1 MIHIDILAASAA
13 IARAQPRVGPL
24 LESLVSSGRLPPS
37 LLFAG
42 PEGSGKELMAIRLAA
57 VLNCEASCAPASAL
71 EGGPG
76 LEAGAGRAGRAA
88 LGGSREGTCPSCGKV
103 RHLEHPDLHLIYPVP
118 YGEWERDLRDIIAS
132 RREDFFA
139 RGEFGHR
146 ARSIGIDLV
155 RRIIEALSKFPY
167 EGRRSVVIL
176 FEAHLATTEAQ
187 NALLKLL
194 EEPPSSAQIILV
206 TEFPDRLLPTIL
218 SRCYEVRF
226 ETLAPEAVADFL
238 ATFYSVEKE
247 EAGRHAALAQG
258 NLRRGI
264 QFLEERFLTLW
275 KDAAG
280 AVRLV
285 VDGKPKELV
294 GEAAALADAYTREEV
309 AELLEEA
316 TGIFSLIIRN
326 REGQAT
332 GQERETLERALGAGR
347 LPAAAA
353 RDLPGDIRKV
363 SNAME
368 SLRRNADVELTLSQ
382 LLLDLAGE
390 WY

>member
-1 MIHIDILAASAA
+1 
-13 IARAQPRVGPL
+13 
-24 LESLVSSGRLPPS
+24 
-37 LLFAG
+37 
-42 PEGSGKELMAIRLAA
+42 MAVRLAA
-57 VLNCEASCAPASAL
+57 MLNCEAPGAL
-71 EGGPG
+71 
-76 LEAGAGRAGRAA
+76 AGCGDRA
-88 LGGSREGTCPSCGKV
+88 CPSCGKV
-103 RHLEHPDLHLIYPVP
+103 RNLEHPDLHLIYPVP
-118 YGEWERDLRDIIAS
+118 YGEWERDLAEVVAS

-146 ARSIGIDLV
+146 GRSIGIELV
-155 RRIIEALSKFPY
+155 RRVIEALSKFPY

-218 SRCYEVRF
+218 SRCYEIRF
-226 ETLAPEAVADFL
+226 EALAPEAVADFL
-238 ATFYSVEKE
+238 ATFYSVERG
-247 EAGRHAALAQG
+247 EAERLAALAQG
-258 NLRRGI
+258 NLRRAI
-264 QFLEERFLTLW
+264 QLLDERFLNLW
-275 KDAAG
+275 KDAVG

-285 VDGKPKELV
+285 LEGKSKELI
-294 GEAAALADAYTREEV
+294 GEAAALAGSYTREEA

-316 TGIFSLIIRN
+316 TIIFSLIIRN
-326 REGQAT
+326 SEGQAT
-332 GQERETLERALGAGR
+332 DRERETLERALGAQR
-347 LPAAAA
+347 LDAAAA

-382 LLLDLAGE
+382 LLLDLAGT